1 MLIDTHAN
9 PDTQRDNLAP
19 DISVYADDN
28 VPDADAKMEYYD
40 RSIIIVSRP
49 VNFLEDPPCFVALL
63 HTIGN
68 LALPQLGYTDILK
81 PTPLFENP
89 QKTTDIF
96 DCLEL
101 TLSDGSRLVLGS
113 TQRYHWSRDLRSSS
127 ETC

>member
-40 RSIIIVSRP
+40 RSIIIVSRL
-49 VNFLEDPPCFVALL
+49 VNFLEDPSCFVALL

-68 LALPQLGYTDILK
+68 
-81 PTPLFENP
+81 
-89 QKTTDIF
+89 
-96 DCLEL
+96 
-101 TLSDGSRLVLGS
+101 
-113 TQRYHWSRDLRSSS
+113 
-127 ETC
+127 

>member
-28 VPDADAKMEYYD
+28 VPDADATMEYYD

-49 VNFLEDPPCFVALL
+49 VNFLEDPSHFVALL

-68 LALPQLGYTDILK
+68 LTLPQLGYADVTSL
-81 PTPLFENP
+81 NP
-89 QKTTDIF
+89 HPSSKIHGRPQTY
-96 DCLEL
+96 
-101 TLSDGSRLVLGS
+101 S
-113 TQRYHWSRDLRSSS
+113 TAWS
-127 ETC
+127 